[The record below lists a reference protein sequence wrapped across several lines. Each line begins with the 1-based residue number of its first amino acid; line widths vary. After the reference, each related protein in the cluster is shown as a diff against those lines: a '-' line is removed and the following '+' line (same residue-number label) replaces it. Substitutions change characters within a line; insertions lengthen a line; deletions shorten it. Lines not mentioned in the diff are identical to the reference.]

1 MTNKT
6 IFLHIVA
13 IGIPRFYWLNGR
25 SLRFPK
31 VEGVVLAVIG
41 RRLVSH
47 LPLSK
52 GYKRIHQCWYD
63 ENCTICLPI
72 TSKTTPLHFGDRQV
86 EDFLPDSII
95 YSLNRV
101 QSYNYWQRIRLYR
114 VCRNI
119 ACCAISP
126 GSCLRPKDLSGVCF

>member
-1 MTNKT
+1 MD
-6 IFLHIVA
+6 LHEIYLYNV
-13 IGIPRFYWLNGR
+13 
-25 SLRFPK
+25 K
-31 VEGVVLAVIG
+31 VEGVALAVIG

-72 TSKTTPLHFGDRQV
+72 TSKTTPLQFGDRQV

-95 YSLNRV
+95 YSINRV
-101 QSYNYWQRIRLYR
+101 QS
-114 VCRNI
+114 C
-119 ACCAISP
+119 
-126 GSCLRPKDLSGVCF
+126 GSKRDKRYDSTGLLSDK